1 MSMLDRKE
9 RILNLLEANPEDDFL
24 LYALAKEFENEKQM
38 DESILTFQKLLKIHP
53 NYIGAY
59 YHLAKAL
66 VSNQK
71 KTEGILVIKDGIERA
86 KALKDL
92 HALSELQSLLNEIQ
106 MEDLI

>member
-38 DESILTFQKLLKIHP
+38 DESILTFKKLLKIHP

-59 YHLAKAL
+59 YHLAQAL

-71 KTEGILVIKDGIERA
+71 KPEGILVIKDGIERA